1 MKAIKKFI
9 IALLFTVGGI
19 IATSEQQHA
28 WQTLVSVAF
37 IMASAPLINRF
48 EDDPEKYPEE

>member
-1 MKAIKKFI
+1 MKTIKKII

-19 IATSEQQHA
+19 IVTTEQQTT
-28 WQTLVSVAF
+28 WRTLAGVVLV
-37 IMASAPLINRF
+37 MASVPLINRF